1 MRRRCEQYGA
11 IMSIHEPAKTD
22 ASQPA
27 TNPGLDHHEAHHDAV
42 TGHTAA
48 AAPAHGHR
56 WSLWIGGVV
65 VLAAAGVFGVPWLLK
80 ALSTVST
87 DDAYVNGHVTF
98 VAPRV
103 AGQVTRVLVDDNNRV
118 KKGELLVQLDPEPF
132 QVQVN
137 IYQAA
142 VVAAEAELVVAQSQ
156 ARGILGQM
164 RSLRFNLEHAIEDVD
179 NQIALLGSRVAV
191 MQSQK
196 ATLAKAQSDFDRS
209 KTLVSSNAVSKEEFD
224 QRKEAF
230 MVAKAKL
237 EESQQGVYQVRV
249 ALGLPAKPQ
258 NGDDLAKV
266 PPNLDQTFSTVLQ
279 AQASVLQAAA
289 QLGFSD
295 SFKKSPKQMVAD
307 FYKRDPEGDIDRI
320 YEKLYRDAPGIKQA
334 ESKLEQARRNLDHAK
349 LNLRYCDVFAEI
361 DGVITRRNV
370 NPGNNVTI
378 GQSLMAIRSVTD
390 IWIDANFKETQ
401 LAGLRIGQP
410 VDIDVDM
417 YGSHQTFKGRITGFT
432 MGTGSTLALL
442 PAENATGNFVKVVQR
457 LPVRIDLIDYDP
469 DKIPLFIGLSVTP
482 YVKFKETPEG
492 PDAGKILQPYMST
505 VPSNKGSE
513 SKK

>member
-1 MRRRCEQYGA
+1 
-11 IMSIHEPAKTD
+11 MSIQESAKTD
-22 ASQPA
+22 ESRPASSAGP
-27 TNPGLDHHEAHHDAV
+27 DHHDAAPHPVVAHASV
-42 TGHTAA
+42 T
-48 AAPAHGHR
+48 PASRGR
-56 WSLWIGGVV
+56 RGALWLGAILVIAV
-65 VLAAAGVFGVPWLLK
+65 AGIFGVPWLLK
-80 ALSTVST
+80 TLSTVST

-98 VAPRV
+98 VATRV
-103 AGQVTRVLVDDNNRV
+103 AGQVARVLVDDNNRV
-118 KKGELLVQLDPEPF
+118 KKGQLLVQLDQEPF

-137 IYQAA
+137 IAQSA
-142 VVAAEAELVVAQSQ
+142 VGAAEAELVVAQSQ

-179 NQIALLGSRVAV
+179 NQIALLGSRVAA

-230 MVAKAKL
+230 MVARAKL
-237 EESQQGVYQVRV
+237 EEAQQGVYQVRV
-249 ALGLPAKPQ
+249 ALGLPAKSH
-258 NGDDLAKV
+258 NGDDLTKV
-266 PPNLDQTFSTVLQ
+266 PANLDQTFSTVLQ
-279 AQASVLQAAA
+279 AQASLLQAAA
-289 QLGFSD
+289 QLGVKD
-295 SFKKSPKQMVAD
+295 SFKKTPKQMVTD

-320 YEKLYRDAPGIKQA
+320 YENLYREAPIIKQA
-334 ESKLEQARRNLDHAK
+334 ASKLEQARRNLDQAK

-370 NPGNNVTI
+370 NPGNNVTV

-417 YGSHQTFKGRITGFT
+417 YGNRQTFKGRITGFT

-469 DKIPLFIGLSVTP
+469 DQVPLFIGLSVTP
-482 YVKFKETPEG
+482 YVKFKEAPAG
-492 PDAGKILQPYMST
+492 PDAGKILQPYLST
-505 VPSNKGSE
+505 APSHIGPEPKR
-513 SKK
+513 